1 MSVTFGS
8 LVRNPSFEDENMEK
22 TFRSIGWS
30 ASGSVPRG
38 PLGTRC
44 TRLRATCRSA
54 YVVAHFD
61 GLTSAFDSKE
71 SSLGCKRK
79 VNKALKN
86 LEGVLS
92 IEIDPSEPKITV
104 FGNVNPHILIEKLQ
118 KVGKRAELCS
128 YEEVEA
134 EEKVSKKDEK
144 QNTVWWEQEKQP
156 HPCDI
161 KIEKTKDVR
170 TDKKKSSK
178 DSNNNNNMNYNAY
191 YHPQEMKKEENHHVP
206 HHEVNFMAHSSMM
219 NTHYSSIRTHPQCCY
234 IAQPYAVAV
243 PYYAIPSHSAP
254 PLPQACAQ
262 HCHFEMPRFQTPFLR
277 PTVQVGDYFSD
288 ENTMGCHVM

>member
-1 MSVTFGS
+1 MA
-8 LVRNPSFEDENMEK
+8 NEEDYKKIEVK
-22 TFRSIGWS
+22 
-30 ASGSVPRG
+30 V
-38 PLGTRC
+38 
-44 TRLRATCRSA
+44 
-54 YVVAHFD
+54 
-61 GLTSAFDSKE
+61 
-71 SSLGCKRK
+71 SSNCCEGCKRK